1 MIDIHSHILPGVDD
15 GAKTEEDSIAM
26 AKAAVEQGISTI
38 IATPHHR
45 NRRFDNYKEEIVTN
59 VAILNDLLKERNI
72 PLTVVP
78 GQEVRIYGEILEDF
92 KKGEIQTLYQSKYI
106 LIEFPM
112 GEVPQYAEKLLY
124 DLQVAGLFPVIAHPE
139 RNQELLENPDRMYEL
154 IRNGA
159 LSQITAASL
168 VGKFGK
174 EIEQFSHQLIES
186 NLTHFIASDAHNTST
201 RGFLLKEA
209 YDLVKD
215 VYGVETYYM
224 FMENSQLLLDDLNVN
239 RFEPQRIKPRHKGFF
254 SSLREK

>member
-26 AKAAVEQGISTI
+26 AKAAVEEGISTI

-45 NRRFDNYKEEIVTN
+45 NRMFDNYKEEIVTN

-239 RFEPQRIKPRHKGFF
+239 RFEPQRIKPRRKGFF
-254 SSLREK
+254 SFLRKK

>member
-45 NRRFDNYKEEIVTN
+45 NRMFDNYKEEIVTN

-78 GQEVRIYGEILEDF
+78 GQEVRIYGEILEDV

-106 LIEFPM
+106 LIEFPT

-139 RNQELLENPDRMYEL
+139 RNQELLENPNRMYEL

-174 EIEQFSHQLIES
+174 DIEQFSHQLIES

-254 SSLREK
+254 SFLRKK